1 MLDRLHD
8 TQLNFSGSG
17 GTNDFGHTIH
27 SFTVEFYSSSGGPML
42 VRLPLVYY
50 RNSNSNCLKLNGLW
64 VHSVT
69 ITIQG
74 FVHVF

>member
-8 TQLNFSGSG
+8 TQLNFSGS
-17 GTNDFGHTIH
+17 DFGHTIH

-42 VRLPLVYY
+42 VRLPLVCY
-50 RNSNSNCLKLNGLW
+50 RNSNSNCLKLNRLW

>member
-27 SFTVEFYSSSGGPML
+27 SFAVEFYSSSGGPMF
-42 VRLPLVYY
+42 
-50 RNSNSNCLKLNGLW
+50 NS
-64 VHSVT
+64 
-69 ITIQG
+69 
-74 FVHVF
+74 